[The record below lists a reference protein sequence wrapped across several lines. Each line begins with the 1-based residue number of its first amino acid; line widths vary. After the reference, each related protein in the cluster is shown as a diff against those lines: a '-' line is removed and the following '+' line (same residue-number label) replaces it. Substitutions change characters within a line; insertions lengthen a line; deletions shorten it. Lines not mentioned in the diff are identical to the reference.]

1 MPKFS
6 DEELIKIYKEGET
19 RYKNKIPPGYEDKKP
34 TNDKYGDLI
43 IWKEIMKYSSE
54 KQKNIIFVTNDKK
67 NDWFDNNYPRRELIR
82 EFYENTSGKNIYI
95 INLKTFSSESNKFL
109 DSNVG
114 NSKLERLSIAMT
126 SVEEVEQSSEIS
138 IIDNSSCTSST
149 PESSINAELL
159 DTCIE
164 VKNDSINIGE
174 TSTSV

>member
-1 MPKFS
+1 
-6 DEELIKIYKEGET
+6 
-19 RYKNKIPPGYEDKKP
+19 
-34 TNDKYGDLI
+34 
-43 IWKEIMKYSSE
+43 
-54 KQKNIIFVTNDKK
+54 
-67 NDWFDNNYPRRELIR
+67 
-82 EFYENTSGKNIYI
+82 
-95 INLKTFSSESNKFL
+95 
-109 DSNVG
+109 
-114 NSKLERLSIAMT
+114 MT